1 MKLHSVDLNLFPV
14 FQAIYITRSITQ
26 AGQRVDMT
34 QSAVSNALKRMRERF
49 DDPLFVRTT
58 EGMMPTPLA
67 DALIGPIEA
76 AIEQLSQAVDH
87 RSHFDPGASKRVF
100 RLALNDIGQLV
111 MIPVLLQA
119 VRERA
124 PGLRFETVDA
134 SLAHGR
140 QMMLAGQVD
149 LAVGSWEAMGQSFYQ
164 QRLFDETFVVLMSA
178 SNPLASRRGRLSAQA
193 YMAADHVGYRPSG
206 STDLELQNALRR
218 ANVAGQR
225 NVVLTAAHSLG
236 LSSIVATSNLLLT
249 APRRLAKAMAQA
261 RPDLHIAAAPFDVRP
276 FPIRQQ
282 WHERF
287 HQDSGNRWLREFFF
301 SLFHEATV
309 PAVKLDLVDPPN
321 NQAAKSATD
330 AAPKMR
336 LVSVARRRA

>member
-1 MKLHSVDLNLFPV
+1 MKLHSIDLNLFPV
-14 FQAIYITRSITQ
+14 FQAIYLTRSITL

-58 EGMMPTPLA
+58 DGMMPTPLA
-67 DALIGPIEA
+67 DGLIGPVEA
-76 AIEQLSQAVDH
+76 AIEQLSQAADQ
-87 RSHFDPGASKRVF
+87 RSHFDPGASSRVF

-111 MIPVLLQA
+111 MIPALLQA
-119 VRERA
+119 VRGRA
-124 PGLRFETVDA
+124 PGVRFETVDA
-134 SLAHGR
+134 SLSHGR

-149 LAVGSWEAMGQSFYQ
+149 LAVGSWEAMGPTFFQ

-178 SNPLASRRGRLSAQA
+178 SNPLASCRGRMSAEG
-193 YMAADHVGYRPSG
+193 YLAAEHVGYRPSG

-218 ANVAGQR
+218 ANIVGQR

-236 LSSIVATSNLLLT
+236 LSAIVATSNLLLT
-249 APRRLAKAMAQA
+249 APRRLAKAMALA

-287 HQDSGNRWLREFFF
+287 HQDSGNRWLRELFF
-301 SLFHEATV
+301 SLFHETAGPPV
-309 PAVKLDLVDPPN
+309 RLDLVAAPRK
-321 NQAAKSATD
+321 QVAKSPTG
-330 AAPKMR
+330 AAQKVP
-336 LVSVARRRA
+336 LVSVARRSA